1 MSGPLGRFAAALGLI
16 MMIPIGYQVET
27 GGLGMRDAAIRA
39 AVTLLAVV
47 AVRKLAGLGIGA
59 MADSM
64 DRLAETTPRRRA
76 TDH

>member
-16 MMIPIGYQVET
+16 MLIPIGYQVVT
-27 GGLGMRDAAIRA
+27 GGLGMQDAAIRA

-47 AVRKLAGLGIGA
+47 GVRKLAGLGIGA

-64 DRLAETTPRRRA
+64 DRLAEAPPRRRA